1 VAERRPATLYLGP
14 AMAPHRN
21 VELKARD
28 HDPEATLAAASGH
41 GAADQGVL
49 TQVDTYFA
57 AREGRLK
64 LREEGDAATLIAYA
78 RADEALA
85 RTSAYHLVSVPDPAA
100 LKAALDDAL
109 GTVVVV
115 EKFRRLLLWEGVRI
129 HLDTVEG
136 LGTWVELEAVGVGGT
151 DSSDLSDEHRKVAEL
166 RAVLEIDDEHV
177 AATGYAAMLL
187 DGGAATPRLVDLA
200 RTAMARAYAPYSH
213 FPVGVALRDERGA
226 LHAGANVEN
235 SSFPQGTCAEAAAI
249 GALVTA
255 GGRAIREAVV
265 MADTELIVPCGG
277 CRQRLAELAAP
288 ETPIHLAG
296 PEGIRRTVTL
306 AGLLPLAFDLEQARR

>member
-1 VAERRPATLYLGP
+1 
-14 AMAPHRN
+14 MAAPNRN

-28 HDPEATLAAASGH
+28 HDPEATLAAALAH

-78 RADEALA
+78 RADEAVA
-85 RTSAYHLVSVPDPAA
+85 RTSAYRLVAVPDAAA
-100 LKAALDDAL
+100 LTAALDAAL

-115 EKFRRLLLWEGVRI
+115 EKFRRLLLWEDVRI
-129 HLDTVEG
+129 HLDAVEG
-136 LGTWVELEAVGVGGT
+136 LGTWVELEAVAPDG
-151 DSSDLSDEHRKVAEL
+151 SDLAEEHRKVAEL
-166 RAVLEIDDEHV
+166 RAVLEIGDEDV
-177 AATGYAAMLL
+177 VATGYAALLL

-200 RTAMARAYAPYSH
+200 RTAMGRAYAPYSH
-213 FPVGVALRDERGA
+213 FHVGVALRDEAGA

-235 SSFPQGTCAEAAAI
+235 GAYPQGACAEASAI
-249 GALVTA
+249 GALIAA
-255 GGRAIREAVV
+255 GGHAIREAVV

-277 CRQRLAELAAP
+277 CRQRLAELAGP

-306 AGLLPLAFDLEQARR
+306 AELLPLAFDLEGARG

>member
-1 VAERRPATLYLGP
+1 MHPL
-14 AMAPHRN
+14 RN

-28 HDPEATLAAASGH
+28 HDPEATLAAALAH
-41 GAADQGVL
+41 GAVDHGVL

-64 LREEGDAATLIAYA
+64 LREEDGTATLIAYA
-78 RADEALA
+78 RADEATA
-85 RTSAYHLVSVPDPAA
+85 RTSAYHLVAVPDPAA

-115 EKFRRLLLWEGVRI
+115 EKFRRLLLWQDVRI
-129 HLDTVEG
+129 HLDAVEG
-136 LGTWVELEAVGVGGT
+136 LGTWLELEAVAPA
-151 DSSDLSDEHRKVAEL
+151 DSDLTEEHRKVAEL
-166 RAVLEIDDEHV
+166 RAVLAMVDEHV
-177 AATGYAAMLL
+177 VATGYAAMLL
-187 DGGAATPRLVDLA
+187 ERGAATPRLVDLA

-213 FPVGVALRDERGA
+213 FQVGVALRDEVGA
-226 LHAGANVEN
+226 LHAGTNVEN
-235 SSFPQGTCAEAAAI
+235 SSYPQGTCAETAAI
-249 GALVTA
+249 DALIAA
-255 GGRAIREAVV
+255 GGRQIREAVV

-277 CRQRLAELAAP
+277 CRQRLSEFAGP

-306 AGLLPLAFDLEQARR
+306 GELLPLAFDLEKAQG

>member
-1 VAERRPATLYLGP
+1 
-14 AMAPHRN
+14 MAPHRN

-28 HDPEATLAAASGH
+28 DDPEATLAAALAH

-49 TQVDTYFA
+49 TQTDTYFA

-64 LREEGDAATLIAYA
+64 LREEDGAGTLIAYA
-78 RADEALA
+78 RADEAVA
-85 RTSAYHLVSVPDPAA
+85 RTSAYHLVAVPDPAA
-100 LKAALDDAL
+100 LKAALDGAL

-115 EKFRRLLLWEGVRI
+115 EKFRKLLLWQNVRI
-129 HLDTVEG
+129 HLDSVEG
-136 LGTWVELEAVGVGGT
+136 LGTWLELEAVAPA
-151 DSSDLSDEHRKVAEL
+151 DSDLADEHRKVAEL
-166 RAVLEIDDEHV
+166 REVLKIDDERV
-177 AATGYAAMLL
+177 VATGYAAMLL
-187 DGGAATPRLVDLA
+187 ERGAATPRLLDLA
-200 RTAMARAYAPYSH
+200 RTAMARAYAPHSH
-213 FPVGVALRDERGA
+213 FHVGVALRDEVGA

-235 SSFPQGTCAEAAAI
+235 SSYPEGTCAEAAAI

-255 GGRAIREAVV
+255 GGHAIREAVV

-277 CRQRLAELAAP
+277 CRQRLSEFAGP

-306 AGLLPLAFDLEQARR
+306 GELLPLAFDLEESQE

>member
-1 VAERRPATLYLGP
+1 
-14 AMAPHRN
+14 MAPHRN

-28 HDPEATLAAASGH
+28 QDPEATLAAALAH

-64 LREEGDAATLIAYA
+64 LREEGEAATLIAYA
-78 RADEALA
+78 RADAAVA
-85 RTSAYHLVSVPDPAA
+85 RTSAYHLVDVPDPAV
-100 LKAALDDAL
+100 LHAALDAAL

-115 EKFRRLLLWEGVRI
+115 EKFRRLLLWQDVRI
-129 HLDTVEG
+129 HLDAVQG
-136 LGTWVELEAVGVGGT
+136 LGTWVELEAVAPAG
-151 DSSDLSDEHRKVAEL
+151 SDLSEEHRKVAEL
-166 RAVLEIDDEHV
+166 RSVLRIADEDV
-177 AATGYAAMLL
+177 VATGYAALLL
-187 DGGAATPRLVDLA
+187 DGGAATERLVELA
-200 RTAMARAYAPYSH
+200 RTAMARAYAPYSQ
-213 FPVGVALRDERGA
+213 FNVGVALRDEAGA

-235 SSFPQGTCAEAAAI
+235 GAYPQGACAEASAI
-249 GALVTA
+249 GALVAA
-255 GGRAIREAVV
+255 GGHAIREAVV

-277 CRQRLAELAAP
+277 CRQRLSEFAGP

-306 AGLLPLAFDLEQARR
+306 AELLPLAFDLEESRG

>member
-1 VAERRPATLYLGP
+1 MHPL
-14 AMAPHRN
+14 RN

-28 HDPEATLAAASGH
+28 HDPEVTLAAALGH

-64 LREEGDAATLIAYA
+64 LREEDGAATLIAYA
-78 RADEALA
+78 RADEAAA
-85 RTSAYHLVSVPDPAA
+85 RTSAYHLVAVPDPAA

-115 EKFRRLLLWEGVRI
+115 EKFRRLLLWQDVRI
-129 HLDTVEG
+129 HLDAVEG
-136 LGTWVELEAVGVGGT
+136 LGTWLELEAVEVSGT
-151 DSSDLSDEHRKVAEL
+151 DSSDLAAEHRKVAEL
-166 RAVLEIDDEHV
+166 RAVLKMVDEDV
-177 AATGYAAMLL
+177 VATGYAAMLL
-187 DGGAATPRLVDLA
+187 ERGAAKPRLVDLA
-200 RTAMARAYAPYSH
+200 RRAMARAYAPYSH
-213 FPVGVALRDERGA
+213 FQVGVALRDELGA

-235 SSFPQGTCAEAAAI
+235 SSYPQGTCAEAAAI
-249 GALVTA
+249 GALVAA
-255 GGRAIREAVV
+255 GGRQIREAVV

-277 CRQRLAELAAP
+277 CCQRLSELAGP

-306 AGLLPLAFDLEQARR
+306 GELLPLAFALEGTAK